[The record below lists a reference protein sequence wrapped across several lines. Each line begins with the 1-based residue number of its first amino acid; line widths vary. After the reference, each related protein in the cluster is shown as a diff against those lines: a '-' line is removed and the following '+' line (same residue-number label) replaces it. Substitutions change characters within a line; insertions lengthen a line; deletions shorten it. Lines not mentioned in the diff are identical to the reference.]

1 MGIFELLIIAIV
13 LSLDAFA
20 VSVCKGLATQNI
32 KPRHLI
38 SAGLWFGGFQAL
50 MPTIGYFLGAAFE
63 SYITSIDH
71 WVAFILLS
79 LIGLNMI
86 KESFGDTEENSAND
100 SFSAKTMLVMAV
112 ATSIDA
118 LAVGI
123 TFAFT
128 VETVRHLI
136 FAVSSIGVI
145 TFIFSATGVKL
156 GSIFGTKYNKKAT
169 FTGGVILIILG
180 LKLLLEGLGV
190 IA

>member
-32 KPRHLI
+32 KTRHLI

-79 LIGLNMI
+79 LIGVNMI
-86 KESFGDTEENSAND
+86 KESFGDAEENSAND

>member
-79 LIGLNMI
+79 LIGVNMI

>member
-1 MGIFELLIIAIV
+1 MSISELLIIAIV

-20 VSVCKGLATQNI
+20 VSVCKGLATG
-32 KPRHLI
+32 KVKMRHIL

-71 WVAFILLS
+71 WIAFILLA
-79 LIGLNMI
+79 LIGVNMI
-86 KESFGDTEENSAND
+86 KEAVKDEDEDAND
-100 SFSAKTMLVMAV
+100 SFAAKTMFVMAI

-123 TFAFT
+123 TFAFAI
-128 VETVRHLI
+128 EKLSYLI
-136 FAVSSIGVI
+136 FAVSAIGVT
-145 TFIFSATGVKL
+145 TFAVAALGIKL
-156 GSIFGTKYNKKAT
+156 GGVFGTKYNKKAKIV
-169 FTGGVILIILG
+169 GGIVLILLG
-180 LKLLLEGLGV
+180 IKLLVEGLGV

>member
-79 LIGLNMI
+79 LIGVNMI

-145 TFIFSATGVKL
+145 TFIFSAIGVKL

>member
-32 KPRHLI
+32 KTRHLI

-79 LIGLNMI
+79 LIGVNMI
-86 KESFGDTEENSAND
+86 KESFGDAEENSAND

-145 TFIFSATGVKL
+145 TFIFSAIGVKL

>member
-79 LIGLNMI
+79 LIGVNMI
-86 KESFGDTEENSAND
+86 KESFGDAEENSAND

-145 TFIFSATGVKL
+145 TFIFSAIGVNL

>member
-79 LIGLNMI
+79 LIGVNMI
-86 KESFGDTEENSAND
+86 KESFGDAEENSAND

-128 VETVRHLI
+128 AETVRHLI

>member
-32 KPRHLI
+32 KTRHLI

-86 KESFGDTEENSAND
+86 KESFGDAEENSAND

-145 TFIFSATGVKL
+145 TFIFSAIGVKL

>member
-79 LIGLNMI
+79 LIGVNMI
-86 KESFGDTEENSAND
+86 KESFGDAEENSAND

-145 TFIFSATGVKL
+145 TFIFSAIGVKL

>member
-79 LIGLNMI
+79 LIGVNMI
-86 KESFGDTEENSAND
+86 KESFGDAEENSAND

-118 LAVGI
+118 LAVVI

-145 TFIFSATGVKL
+145 TFIFSAIGVKL

>member
-38 SAGLWFGGFQAL
+38 SAGIWFGGFQAL
-50 MPTIGYFLGAAFE
+50 MTTIGYFLGAAFE

-79 LIGLNMI
+79 LIGVNMI
-86 KESFGDTEENSAND
+86 KESFGDAEENSAND

-145 TFIFSATGVKL
+145 TFIFSAIGVKL
-156 GSIFGTKYNKKAT
+156 GSSFGTKYNKKAT

>member
-79 LIGLNMI
+79 LIGVNMI
-86 KESFGDTEENSAND
+86 KESFGDAEENSAND